1 MPLKKSFFSLN
12 QSSHTKK
19 KKKKPNSL
27 QNQEPQERLYMEL
40 PNTLH
45 AFETS

>member
-1 MPLKKSFFSLN
+1 MPLKKSFFFPKS
-12 QSSHTKK
+12 KF
-19 KKKKPNSL
+19 KKKKPNSV